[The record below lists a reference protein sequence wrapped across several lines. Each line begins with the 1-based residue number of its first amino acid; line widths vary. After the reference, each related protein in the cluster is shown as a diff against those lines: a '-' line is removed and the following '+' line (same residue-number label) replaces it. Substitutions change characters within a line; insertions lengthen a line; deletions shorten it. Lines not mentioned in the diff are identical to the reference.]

1 MSLAQCPGFL
11 FAHREECTVE
21 IKKIINPRYTESGAV
36 DCDVFFDD
44 RDQAV
49 PYTATADDVAPTGQ
63 RIWQEL
69 QSGKWGEIAP
79 FTVTPEMLEAAREA
93 RRQEIEAWRTEQ
105 EAKPFTFEWN
115 GRIWNAGPNSLGRLS
130 PVVMLAKSVTA
141 QTALNQWPALTYYAD
156 DGWAEADNNIAENAL
171 RMVSLG
177 RKNYLFFGS
186 DHGGERGALLY
197 SLIGTC
203 KLNGVEPES
212 YLRYVLDVIADW
224 PINRVGELLPWRVA
238 LPTE

>member
-69 QSGKWGEIAP
+69 QQVKLSMPELEELAAAMVQAQVDRNDEIY
-79 FTVTPEMLEAAREA
+79 
-93 RRQEIEAWRTEQ
+93 RRQREMKEELSGL
-105 EAKPFTFEWN
+105 ED
-115 GRIWNAGPNSLGRLS
+115 LGTIR
-130 PVVMLAKSVTA
+130 AFDVT
-141 QTALNQWPALTYYAD
+141 
-156 DGWAEADNNIAENAL
+156 
-171 RMVSLG
+171 
-177 RKNYLFFGS
+177 
-186 DHGGERGALLY
+186 
-197 SLIGTC
+197 
-203 KLNGVEPES
+203 
-212 YLRYVLDVIADW
+212 
-224 PINRVGELLPWRVA
+224 
-238 LPTE
+238 